1 VLEVGALMPP
11 LVAAALFVAALPWL
25 APLVAA
31 AVKKKELMQEDWQD
45 AYCSVSPAVPFP
57 CGHCAAHSVVAFAL
71 AWFGPGV
78 FLMSPPHDL
87 VICVTY
93 RALSRMPPGSRCPFE
108 HMRRGKS
115 ARETEKQKSM
125 WSER

>member
-1 VLEVGALMPP
+1 VLDEPVPALEEVGALIPP
-11 LVAAALFVAALPWL
+11 LVAAALFVAALLPL

-71 AWFGPGV
+71 AWFGPRV

-87 VICVTY
+87 LIFV
-93 RALSRMPPGSRCPFE
+93 
-108 HMRRGKS
+108 
-115 ARETEKQKSM
+115 
-125 WSER
+125 